1 MAYEIRQ
8 HYHCCWCVDPIDGT
22 KEFVK
27 RTGEFTVN
35 IALLHGPT
43 PVLGVVMVPTTGVLY
58 YAVQGG
64 GAFKREVCPIA
75 CALSACQCTHVGGV
89 RRHTCHHR
97 HIRAAWT
104 CDWQCRSLT

>member
-1 MAYEIRQ
+1 MLACLPLHHPSQ

-43 PVLGVVMVPTTGVLY
+43 PVLGVVMVPTSGVLY

-64 GAFKREVCPIA
+64 GAFKREVLCVDA
-75 CALSACQCTHVGGV
+75 SVAKHGM
-89 RRHTCHHR
+89 R
-97 HIRAAWT
+97 
-104 CDWQCRSLT
+104 